1 MLKSPMTSVL
11 KHNTCFLCRT
21 SNFIKTGSSEFSIIK
36 YTDVTGYLGS
46 NSGLSTS
53 SGKFTAPK
61 AGDYQFMIQ
70 ALKVSF
76 FFNLPL
82 KTTPQKTQMNKSN
95 TLKNMF
101 SFFLQ
106 RNGKDCA
113 IKIKKDDVV
122 ISKLVV
128 DASSGSDTDSV
139 TGTVIVRLNVNDKVS
154 GDLL

>member
-1 MLKSPMTSVL
+1 MLESPLTSVL

-76 FFNLPL
+76 FFQFTFEND
-82 KTTPQKTQMNKSN
+82 TT
-95 TLKNMF
+95 KNP
-101 SFFLQ
+101 
-106 RNGKDCA
+106 NE
-113 IKIKKDDVV
+113 
-122 ISKLVV
+122 
-128 DASSGSDTDSV
+128 
-139 TGTVIVRLNVNDKVS
+139 
-154 GDLL
+154 